1 MMEKRDVASRIGA
14 PRSLPERSLF
24 AGLAFMTDKV
34 AIIGTG
40 LVGSGWAIVF
50 ARSGCDV
57 ALFDNTAG
65 AAENA
70 RTVIAERLQELAGF
84 DLLKDTPAQI
94 LARISIAPTL
104 AAALDGAI
112 YAQESVLERV
122 DVKRQ
127 LFADIDAVIGP
138 LTLVGSSSS
147 GIPASL
153 YTDHIACRDRCLVAH
168 PVNPPYLA
176 PIVEL
181 VPAPWTAPA
190 TVQTVRALMERVG
203 QAPVEATREIEGFIL
218 NRLQGVLLMEAWRLV
233 EDGLVS
239 ARDLD
244 TTMSQGLGLRWAF
257 MGPLETIDLNA
268 PGGIADYA
276 RRLGPLY
283 QSIAASTVEHRV
295 WDDALIGKLEAQRRE
310 DLPAEALAERR
321 AWRDRRLMAL
331 ARHKQDMQKAE
342 SGQ

>member
-1 MMEKRDVASRIGA
+1 MSG
-14 PRSLPERSLF
+14 
-24 AGLAFMTDKV
+24 KV
-34 AIIGTG
+34 AVIGTG

-50 ARSGCDV
+50 ARSGCEV
-57 ALFDNTAG
+57 VLFDSAPG
-65 AAENA
+65 AAEHA
-70 RTVIAERLQELAGF
+70 RTVIAERLEELAGF
-84 DLLKDTPAQI
+84 DLLKDTPAEV
-94 LARISIAPTL
+94 LARVSVAPSL
-104 AAALDGAI
+104 AAALDGAV

-138 LTLVGSSSS
+138 QTLVGSSSS

-190 TVQTVRALMERVG
+190 TVQAVRALMERVG

-283 QSIAASTVEHRV
+283 QSIAASTAEHRV
-295 WDDALIGKLEAQRRE
+295 WDDTLIAKLEAQRRE

-331 ARHKQDMQKAE
+331 ARHKQDMQQAE
-342 SGQ
+342 SGE